1 MPGPG
6 TILELV
12 PSARTGRSHS
22 TGERPLTSD
31 ERHSVR
37 RRPMFR
43 RTIRL
48 QSHVLRAA
56 AKPPDSAKRFRHEAV
71 SPGIAAWDLT
81 GNTRL
86 PPGGAYNGSSV

>member
-31 ERHSVR
+31 EPS
-37 RRPMFR
+37 FGK
-43 RTIRL
+43 
-48 QSHVLRAA
+48 AA
-56 AKPPDSAKRFRHEAV
+56 TDV
-71 SPGIAAWDLT
+71 SSNDPAPISCAACS
-81 GNTRL
+81 G
-86 PPGGAYNGSSV
+86 